1 MYNFFLNFFFYNHN
15 FNLLNVTKLQGVM
28 IMKTKFSLI
37 LSACLLSSSL
47 FAKNTDDEI
56 TKLQKQLAQ
65 IQAELA
71 QIRKEREAQ
80 DKQNEAVKAELADL
94 NDRAD
99 ETEFQAA
106 LSKVKFGLEF
116 STAVSN
122 TNYKVSGQDYS
133 ANNKWMNELHLNMNA
148 DINDKTKFYGRL
160 SMAKNWS
167 QMGWSGTPYDLDAG
181 RNTRTSG
188 PVLYVDRAYL
198 DYYITPEWIATIGRQ
213 PGTDGPGSNLR
224 NNALRQSTYP
234 ALMINTLGDALV
246 LTYKPE
252 SLKEHDVAIRAAY
265 GKVYQWDEE
274 SGKVKDWMGDQK
286 SVDANLYYAAIEGK
300 LPVEGMGDN
309 LLIFNVAYLQDFALP
324 LLTSNQITLAEA
336 NFAQQGLP
344 LKFTNRDGVYN
355 LGDIT
360 LANLHFEN
368 NNAFGTN
375 FNWFA
380 SLGYSHGSNG
390 QTLEPAATAALA
402 TKGIKAKF
410 NEEDG
415 YSVHVGGRYD
425 FTKAL
430 KVGYEFFWGSRYW
443 YTMSRPSIN
452 DPLNIRMTR
461 GTAHDFYVIYQL
473 DRYQFLRLSYTNIQ
487 NIWGNRGIPFGD
499 AIKDKS
505 RADNIMLMY
514 NVKF

>member
-80 DKQNEAVKAELADL
+80 AKQNEAVKAELADL

-167 QMGWSGTPYDLDAG
+167 QMGWSGSPLDLDAG

-234 ALMINTLGDALV
+234 ALAINALGDAAV
-246 LTYKPE
+246 ITYKPE
-252 SLKEHDVAIRAAY
+252 SLQDHKVAIRAAY
-265 GKVYQWDEE
+265 GKTYQWDEE
-274 SGKVKDWMGDQK
+274 GKVRDWMSDQK
-286 SVDANLYYAAIEGK
+286 DADANLYYAAVEGE
-300 LPVEGMGDN
+300 LPIEGMGDN
-309 LLIFNVAYLQDFALP
+309 LIIFNVAHMTDFALP
-324 LLTSNQITLAEA
+324 IPGSTSLDD
-336 NFAQQGLP
+336 
-344 LKFTNRDGVYN
+344 DGVIN
-355 LGDIT
+355 LGNLT
-360 LANLHFEN
+360 LANIHFEN
-368 NNAFGTN
+368 YKAFGTN

-380 SLGYSHGSNG
+380 SLGYSNGSNNEINP
-390 QTLEPAATAALA
+390 LLSTALQ
-402 TKGIKAKF
+402 KQGYGDGKF
-410 NEEDG
+410 NEKDG
-415 YSVHVGGRYD
+415 YAVHVGGRYD

-487 NIWGNRGIPFGD
+487 NIWGNRGLPFGG
-499 AIKDKS
+499 AKKDKA

>member
-1 MYNFFLNFFFYNHN
+1 
-15 FNLLNVTKLQGVM
+15 
-28 IMKTKFSLI
+28 MKTKFSLI

-80 DKQNEAVKAELADL
+80 AKQNEAVKAELADL

-148 DINDKTKFYGRL
+148 DINNKTKFYGRL

-167 QMGWSGTPYDLDAG
+167 QMGWSGSPYDLDAG
-181 RNTRTSG
+181 RNTRSSG

-198 DYYITPEWIATIGRQ
+198 DYYITPEWIATVGRQ

-234 ALMINTLGDALV
+234 ALAINALGDAAV
-246 LTYKPE
+246 ITYKPE
-252 SLKEHDVAIRAAY
+252 SLQDHKVAIRAAY
-265 GKVYQWDEE
+265 GKTYQWDEE
-274 SGKVKDWMGDQK
+274 SGKVRDWMSDQK
-286 SVDANLYYAAIEGK
+286 DADANLYYAAVEGE
-300 LPVEGMGDN
+300 LPIEGMGDN
-309 LLIFNVAYLQDFALP
+309 LIIFNVAHMTDFALP
-324 LLTSNQITLAEA
+324 IPGSMLLGDDDE
-336 NFAQQGLP
+336 
-344 LKFTNRDGVYN
+344 VVN
-355 LGDIT
+355 LGNLT
-360 LANLHFEN
+360 LANIHFEN
-368 NNAFGTN
+368 YKAFGTN

-380 SLGYSHGSNG
+380 SLGYSNGSNNEINP
-390 QTLEPAATAALA
+390 LLSTALQS
-402 TKGIKAKF
+402 KGYGNGKF
-410 NEEDG
+410 NEKDG
-415 YSVHVGGRYD
+415 YAVHVGGRYD

-487 NIWGNRGIPFGD
+487 NIWGNRGLTIWWSE
-499 AIKDKS
+499 K
-505 RADNIMLMY
+505 R
-514 NVKF
+514 

>member
-1 MYNFFLNFFFYNHN
+1 
-15 FNLLNVTKLQGVM
+15 
-28 IMKTKFSLI
+28 MKTKFSLI

-71 QIRKEREAQ
+71 EIRKEREAQ
-80 DKQNEAVKAELADL
+80 AKQNEAVKAELADL

-167 QMGWSGTPYDLDAG
+167 QMGWSGSPLDLDAG
-181 RNTRTSG
+181 RNTRSSG

-234 ALMINTLGDALV
+234 ALAINALGDAAV
-246 LTYKPE
+246 ITYKPE
-252 SLKEHDVAIRAAY
+252 SLQDHKVAIRAAY
-265 GKVYQWDEE
+265 GKTYQWDEE
-274 SGKVKDWMGDQK
+274 NGKVRDWMSDQK
-286 SVDANLYYAAIEGK
+286 DADANLYYAAVEGE
-300 LPVEGMGDN
+300 LPIEGMGDN
-309 LLIFNVAYLQDFALP
+309 LIIFNVAHMTDFALP
-324 LLTSNQITLAEA
+324 IPGSMSLGDDDE
-336 NFAQQGLP
+336 
-344 LKFTNRDGVYN
+344 VVN
-355 LGDIT
+355 LGNLT
-360 LANLHFEN
+360 LANIHFEN
-368 NNAFGTN
+368 YKAFGTN

-380 SLGYSHGSNG
+380 SLGYSNGSNNEINP
-390 QTLEPAATAALA
+390 LLSTALQIQS
-402 TKGIKAKF
+402 KGYSNGKF
-410 NEEDG
+410 NEKDG
-415 YSVHVGGRYD
+415 YAVHVGGRYD

-487 NIWGNRGIPFGD
+487 NIWGNRGLPFGG
-499 AIKDKS
+499 AKKDKA

>member
-1 MYNFFLNFFFYNHN
+1 
-15 FNLLNVTKLQGVM
+15 
-28 IMKTKFSLI
+28 MKTRFSLI

-80 DKQNEAVKAELADL
+80 VKQNEAVKAELADL

-181 RNTRTSG
+181 RNTRSSG

-198 DYYITPEWIATIGRQ
+198 DYYITPEWIATVGRQ

-234 ALMINTLGDALV
+234 ALAINALGDAAV
-246 LTYKPE
+246 ITYKPE
-252 SLKEHDVAIRAAY
+252 SLQDHKVAIRAAY
-265 GKVYQWDEE
+265 GKTYQWDEE
-274 SGKVKDWMGDQK
+274 SGKVRDWMSDQK
-286 SVDANLYYAAIEGK
+286 DADANLYYAAVEGE
-300 LPVEGMGDN
+300 LPIEGMGDN
-309 LLIFNVAYLQDFALP
+309 LIIFNVAHMTDFALP
-324 LLTSNQITLAEA
+324 IPGSMLLGDDDE
-336 NFAQQGLP
+336 
-344 LKFTNRDGVYN
+344 VVN
-355 LGDIT
+355 LGNLT
-360 LANLHFEN
+360 LANIHFEN
-368 NNAFGTN
+368 YKAFGTN

-380 SLGYSHGSNG
+380 SLGYSNGSNNEINP
-390 QTLEPAATAALA
+390 LLSTALQS
-402 TKGIKAKF
+402 KGYGNGKF
-410 NEEDG
+410 NEKDG
-415 YSVHVGGRYD
+415 YAVHVGGRYD

-487 NIWGNRGIPFGD
+487 NIWGNRGLPFGG
-499 AIKDKS
+499 AKKIKQELIIS
-505 RADNIMLMY
+505 C
-514 NVKF
+514 

>member
-1 MYNFFLNFFFYNHN
+1 
-15 FNLLNVTKLQGVM
+15 
-28 IMKTKFSLI
+28 MKTKFSLI

-80 DKQNEAVKAELADL
+80 AKQNEAVKAELADL

-122 TNYKVSGQDYS
+122 TNYKVDGQDYS

-167 QMGWSGTPYDLDAG
+167 QMGWSGSPLDLDAG

-198 DYYITPEWIATIGRQ
+198 DYYITPEWIATVGRQ

-234 ALMINTLGDALV
+234 ALAINALGDAAV
-246 LTYKPE
+246 ITYKPE
-252 SLKEHDVAIRAAY
+252 SLQDHKVAIRAAY
-265 GKVYQWDEE
+265 GKTYQWDEE
-274 SGKVKDWMGDQK
+274 GKVRDWMSDQK
-286 SVDANLYYAAIEGK
+286 DADANLYYAAVEGE
-300 LPVEGMGDN
+300 LPIEGMGDN
-309 LLIFNVAYLQDFALP
+309 LIIFNVAHMTDFALP
-324 LLTSNQITLAEA
+324 IPGSMLLGDDDE
-336 NFAQQGLP
+336 
-344 LKFTNRDGVYN
+344 VVN
-355 LGDIT
+355 LGNLT
-360 LANLHFEN
+360 LANIHFEN
-368 NNAFGTN
+368 YKAFGTN

-380 SLGYSHGSNG
+380 SLGYSNGSNNEINP
-390 QTLEPAATAALA
+390 LLSIALQS
-402 TKGIKAKF
+402 KGYGNGKF
-410 NEEDG
+410 NEKDG
-415 YSVHVGGRYD
+415 YAVHVGGRYD

-487 NIWGNRGIPFGD
+487 NIWGNRGLPFGG
-499 AIKDKS
+499 AKKDKA

>member
-71 QIRKEREAQ
+71 EIRKEREAQ
-80 DKQNEAVKAELADL
+80 AKQNEAVKAELADL

-167 QMGWSGTPYDLDAG
+167 QMGWSGSPLDLDAG
-181 RNTRTSG
+181 RNTRSSG

-234 ALMINTLGDALV
+234 ALAINALGDAAV
-246 LTYKPE
+246 ITYKPE
-252 SLKEHDVAIRAAY
+252 SLQDHKVAIRAAY
-265 GKVYQWDEE
+265 GKTYQWDEE
-274 SGKVKDWMGDQK
+274 SGKVRDWMSDQK
-286 SVDANLYYAAIEGK
+286 DADANLYYAAVEGE
-300 LPVEGMGDN
+300 LPIEGMGNN
-309 LLIFNVAYLQDFALP
+309 LIIFNVAHMTDFALP
-324 LLTSNQITLAEA
+324 IPGSMLLGDDDE
-336 NFAQQGLP
+336 
-344 LKFTNRDGVYN
+344 VVN
-355 LGDIT
+355 LGNLT
-360 LANLHFEN
+360 LANIHFEN
-368 NNAFGTN
+368 YKAFGTN

-380 SLGYSHGSNG
+380 SLGYSNGSNNEINP
-390 QTLEPAATAALA
+390 LLSIALQS
-402 TKGIKAKF
+402 KGYGNGKF
-410 NEEDG
+410 NEKDG
-415 YSVHVGGRYD
+415 YAVHVGGRYD

-487 NIWGNRGIPFGD
+487 NIWGNRGLPFGG
-499 AIKDKS
+499 AKKDKA

>member
-1 MYNFFLNFFFYNHN
+1 
-15 FNLLNVTKLQGVM
+15 
-28 IMKTKFSLI
+28 MKTKFSLI

-47 FAKNTDDEI
+47 FAKNADDEI

-71 QIRKEREAQ
+71 EIRKEREAQ
-80 DKQNEAVKAELADL
+80 AKQNEAVKAELADL

-148 DINDKTKFYGRL
+148 DINNKTKFYGRL

-167 QMGWSGTPYDLDAG
+167 QMGWSGSPLDLDAG
-181 RNTRTSG
+181 RNTRSSG

-234 ALMINTLGDALV
+234 ALAINALGDAAV
-246 LTYKPE
+246 ITYKPE
-252 SLKEHDVAIRAAY
+252 SLQDHKVAIRAAY
-265 GKVYQWDEE
+265 GKTYQWDEE
-274 SGKVKDWMGDQK
+274 GKVRDWMSDQK
-286 SVDANLYYAAIEGK
+286 DADANLYYAAVEGE
-300 LPVEGMGDN
+300 LPIEGMGDN
-309 LLIFNVAYLQDFALP
+309 LIIFNVAHMTDFALP
-324 LLTSNQITLAEA
+324 LPSIPSILNQ
-336 NFAQQGLP
+336 
-344 LKFTNRDGVYN
+344 GVYN
-355 LGDIT
+355 LGDLT
-360 LANLHFEN
+360 LANIHFEN
-368 NNAFGTN
+368 YNAFGTN
-375 FNWFA
+375 FNYFV
-380 SLGYSHGSNG
+380 SLGYSNG
-390 QTLEPAATAALA
+390 TNAHTLSAIPAVQSQLE
-402 TKGIKAKF
+402 F
-410 NEEDG
+410 NEKDG
-415 YSVHVGGRYD
+415 YAVHVGGRYD

-487 NIWGNRGIPFGD
+487 NIWGNRGLPFGG
-499 AIKDKS
+499 AKKDKA

>member
-1 MYNFFLNFFFYNHN
+1 
-15 FNLLNVTKLQGVM
+15 
-28 IMKTKFSLI
+28 MKTKFSLI

-80 DKQNEAVKAELADL
+80 AKQNEAVKAELADL

-167 QMGWSGTPYDLDAG
+167 QMGWSGSPYDLDAG
-181 RNTRTSG
+181 RNTRSSG

-198 DYYITPEWIATIGRQ
+198 DYYITPEWIATVGRQ

-234 ALMINTLGDALV
+234 ALAINALGDAAV
-246 LTYKPE
+246 ITYKPE
-252 SLKEHDVAIRAAY
+252 SLQDHKVAIRAAY
-265 GKVYQWDEE
+265 GKTYQWDEE
-274 SGKVKDWMGDQK
+274 GKVRDWMSDQK
-286 SVDANLYYAAIEGK
+286 DADANLYYAAVEGE
-300 LPVEGMGDN
+300 LPIEGMGNN
-309 LLIFNVAYLQDFALP
+309 LIIFNVAHMTDFALP
-324 LLTSNQITLAEA
+324 LPSIPSILNQ
-336 NFAQQGLP
+336 
-344 LKFTNRDGVYN
+344 GVYN
-355 LGDIT
+355 LGDLT
-360 LANLHFEN
+360 LANIHFEN
-368 NNAFGTN
+368 YNAFGTN
-375 FNWFA
+375 FNYFV
-380 SLGYSHGSNG
+380 SLGYSNG
-390 QTLEPAATAALA
+390 ANAHTLSVIPTIQSQLE
-402 TKGIKAKF
+402 F
-410 NEEDG
+410 NEKDG
-415 YSVHVGGRYD
+415 YAVHVGGRYD

-487 NIWGNRGIPFGD
+487 NKWGNRGLPFGG
-499 AIKDKS
+499 AKKDKA

>member
-47 FAKNTDDEI
+47 FAKNADDEI

-71 QIRKEREAQ
+71 EIRKEREAQ
-80 DKQNEAVKAELADL
+80 AKQNEAVKAELADL

-167 QMGWSGTPYDLDAG
+167 QMGWSGSPLDLDAG

-198 DYYITPEWIATIGRQ
+198 DYYITPEWIVTIGRQ

-234 ALMINTLGDALV
+234 ALAINALGDAAV
-246 LTYKPE
+246 ITYKPE
-252 SLKEHDVAIRAAY
+252 SLQDHKVAIRAAY
-265 GKVYQWDEE
+265 GKTYQWDEE
-274 SGKVKDWMGDQK
+274 NGKVRDWMSDQK
-286 SVDANLYYAAIEGK
+286 DADANLYYAAVEGE
-300 LPVEGMGDN
+300 LPIEGMGDN
-309 LLIFNVAYLQDFALP
+309 LIIFNVAHMTDFALP
-324 LLTSNQITLAEA
+324 IPGSMSLGDDDE
-336 NFAQQGLP
+336 
-344 LKFTNRDGVYN
+344 VVN
-355 LGDIT
+355 LGNLT
-360 LANLHFEN
+360 LANIHFEN
-368 NNAFGTN
+368 YKAFGTN

-380 SLGYSHGSNG
+380 SLGYSNGSNNEINP
-390 QTLEPAATAALA
+390 LLSTALQIQS
-402 TKGIKAKF
+402 KGYSNGKF
-410 NEEDG
+410 NEKDG
-415 YSVHVGGRYD
+415 YAVHVGGRYD

-487 NIWGNRGIPFGD
+487 NIWGNRGLPFGG
-499 AIKDKS
+499 AKKDKA

>member
-1 MYNFFLNFFFYNHN
+1 
-15 FNLLNVTKLQGVM
+15 
-28 IMKTKFSLI
+28 MKTKFSLI

-71 QIRKEREAQ
+71 EIRKEREAQ
-80 DKQNEAVKAELADL
+80 AKQNEAVKAELADL

-99 ETEFQAA
+99 EIEFQAA

-167 QMGWSGTPYDLDAG
+167 QMGWSGSPLDLDAG
-181 RNTRTSG
+181 RNTRSSG

-234 ALMINTLGDALV
+234 ALAINALGDAAV
-246 LTYKPE
+246 ITYKPE
-252 SLKEHDVAIRAAY
+252 SLQDHKVAIRAAY
-265 GKVYQWDEE
+265 GKTYQWDEE
-274 SGKVKDWMGDQK
+274 SGKVRDWMSDQK
-286 SVDANLYYAAIEGK
+286 DADANLYYAAVEGE
-300 LPVEGMGDN
+300 LPIEGMGDN
-309 LLIFNVAYLQDFALP
+309 LIIFNVAHMTDFALP
-324 LLTSNQITLAEA
+324 IPGSMLLGDDDE
-336 NFAQQGLP
+336 
-344 LKFTNRDGVYN
+344 VVN
-355 LGDIT
+355 LGNLT
-360 LANLHFEN
+360 LANIHFEN
-368 NNAFGTN
+368 YKAFGTN

-380 SLGYSHGSNG
+380 SLGYSNGSNNEINP
-390 QTLEPAATAALA
+390 LLSIALQS
-402 TKGIKAKF
+402 KGYGNGKF
-410 NEEDG
+410 NEKDG
-415 YSVHVGGRYD
+415 YAVHVGGRYD

-487 NIWGNRGIPFGD
+487 NIWGNRGLPFGG
-499 AIKDKS
+499 AKKDKA

>member
-80 DKQNEAVKAELADL
+80 VKQNEAVKAELADL

-167 QMGWSGTPYDLDAG
+167 QMGWGTTPYDLDAG

-234 ALMINTLGDALV
+234 ALAINALGDAAV
-246 LTYKPE
+246 ITYKPE
-252 SLKEHDVAIRAAY
+252 SLQDHKVAIRAAY
-265 GKVYQWDEE
+265 GKTYQWDEE
-274 SGKVKDWMGDQK
+274 GKIRDWMSDQK
-286 SVDANLYYAAIEGK
+286 DADANLYYAAVEGE
-300 LPVEGMGDN
+300 LPIEGMGDN
-309 LLIFNVAYLQDFALP
+309 LILFNIAYLSDFALP
-324 LLTSNQITLAEA
+324 LNNGPIA
-336 NFAQQGLP
+336 LP
-344 LKFTNRDGVYN
+344 GTGSSTTILDDDGVVN
-355 LGDIT
+355 LGDLTI
-360 LANLHFEN
+360 ANLHFESYK
-368 NNAFGTN
+368 AFGTN
-375 FNWFA
+375 FNYFV
-380 SLGYSHGSNG
+380 SLGYSHGSNNKVG
-390 QTLEPAATAALA
+390 PVIDKIIQ
-402 TKGIKAKF
+402 TKGYATGKF

-415 YSVHVGGRYD
+415 YAVHVGGRYD

-461 GTAHDFYVIYQL
+461 GTAHDVYVIYQL

-487 NIWGNRGIPFGD
+487 NKWGNRGLPFGG
-499 AIKDKS
+499 AKKDKAI
-505 RADNIMLMY
+505 ADNIMLMY

>member
-1 MYNFFLNFFFYNHN
+1 
-15 FNLLNVTKLQGVM
+15 
-28 IMKTKFSLI
+28 MKTKFSLI

-80 DKQNEAVKAELADL
+80 AKQNEAVKAELADL

-234 ALMINTLGDALV
+234 ALAINALGDAAV
-246 LTYKPE
+246 ITYKPE
-252 SLKEHDVAIRAAY
+252 SLQDHKVAIRAAY
-265 GKVYQWDEE
+265 GKTYQWDEE
-274 SGKVKDWMGDQK
+274 GKVRDWMSDQK
-286 SVDANLYYAAIEGK
+286 DADANLYYAAVEGE
-300 LPVEGMGDN
+300 LPIEGMGDN
-309 LLIFNVAYLQDFALP
+309 LIIFNVAHMTDFALP
-324 LLTSNQITLAEA
+324 FPGINIPGPGGALVNVLQ
-336 NFAQQGLP
+336 
-344 LKFTNRDGVYN
+344 DGVYN
-355 LGDIT
+355 LGNLT
-360 LANLHFEN
+360 LANIHFEN
-368 NNAFGTN
+368 YNAFGTN
-375 FNWFA
+375 FNYFV
-380 SLGYSHGSNG
+380 SLGYSSGANAH
-390 QTLEPAATAALA
+390 TLSAIPTVQSQLE
-402 TKGIKAKF
+402 F
-410 NEEDG
+410 NEKDG
-415 YSVHVGGRYD
+415 YAVHVGGRYD

-461 GTAHDFYVIYQL
+461 GTAHDVYVIYQL

-487 NIWGNRGIPFGD
+487 NKWGNRGLPFGG
-499 AIKDKS
+499 AKKDKA

>member
-1 MYNFFLNFFFYNHN
+1 
-15 FNLLNVTKLQGVM
+15 
-28 IMKTKFSLI
+28 MKTKFSLI
-37 LSACLLSSSL
+37 LSTCLLSSSL

-80 DKQNEAVKAELADL
+80 VKQNEAVKAELADL

-181 RNTRTSG
+181 RNTRSSG

-198 DYYITPEWIATIGRQ
+198 DYYITPEWIATVGRQ

-234 ALMINTLGDALV
+234 ALAINALGDAAV
-246 LTYKPE
+246 ITYKPE
-252 SLKEHDVAIRAAY
+252 SLQDHKVAIRAAY
-265 GKVYQWDEE
+265 GKTYQWDEE
-274 SGKVKDWMGDQK
+274 GKIRDWMGDQK
-286 SVDANLYYAAIEGK
+286 DADANLYYAAVEGE
-300 LPVEGMGDN
+300 LPIEGMGDN
-309 LLIFNVAYLQDFALP
+309 LIIFNVAHMTDFALP
-324 LLTSNQITLAEA
+324 IPGSMLLGDDDDE
-336 NFAQQGLP
+336 
-344 LKFTNRDGVYN
+344 VVN
-355 LGDIT
+355 LGNLT
-360 LANLHFEN
+360 LANIHFEN
-368 NNAFGTN
+368 YKAFGTN

-380 SLGYSHGSNG
+380 SLGYSNGSNNEINP
-390 QTLEPAATAALA
+390 LLSAALQG
-402 TKGIKAKF
+402 KGYGNGKF
-410 NEEDG
+410 NEKDG
-415 YSVHVGGRYD
+415 YAVHVGGRYD

-487 NIWGNRGIPFGD
+487 NIWGNRGLPFGG
-499 AIKDKS
+499 AKKDKA

>member
-1 MYNFFLNFFFYNHN
+1 
-15 FNLLNVTKLQGVM
+15 
-28 IMKTKFSLI
+28 MKTKFLLI

-71 QIRKEREAQ
+71 EIRKEREAQ
-80 DKQNEAVKAELADL
+80 AKQNEAVKAELADL

-167 QMGWSGTPYDLDAG
+167 QMGWSGSPLDLDAG
-181 RNTRTSG
+181 RNTRSSG

-234 ALMINTLGDALV
+234 ALAINALGDAAV
-246 LTYKPE
+246 ITYKPE
-252 SLKEHDVAIRAAY
+252 SLQDHKVAIRAAY
-265 GKVYQWDEE
+265 GKTYQWDEE
-274 SGKVKDWMGDQK
+274 SGKVRDWMSDQK
-286 SVDANLYYAAIEGK
+286 DADANLYYAAVEGE
-300 LPVEGMGDN
+300 LPIEGMGDN
-309 LLIFNVAYLQDFALP
+309 LIIFNVAHMTDFALP
-324 LLTSNQITLAEA
+324 IPGSMLLGDDDE
-336 NFAQQGLP
+336 
-344 LKFTNRDGVYN
+344 VVN
-355 LGDIT
+355 LGNLT
-360 LANLHFEN
+360 LANIHFEN
-368 NNAFGTN
+368 YKAFGTN

-380 SLGYSHGSNG
+380 SLGYSNGSNNEINP
-390 QTLEPAATAALA
+390 LLSIALQS
-402 TKGIKAKF
+402 KGYGNGKF
-410 NEEDG
+410 NEKDG
-415 YSVHVGGRYD
+415 YAVHVGGRYD

-487 NIWGNRGIPFGD
+487 NIWGNRGLPFGG
-499 AIKDKS
+499 AKKDKA

>member
-71 QIRKEREAQ
+71 EIRKEREAQ
-80 DKQNEAVKAELADL
+80 AKQNEAVKAELADL

-167 QMGWSGTPYDLDAG
+167 QMGWSGSPLDLDAG
-181 RNTRTSG
+181 RNTRSSG

-234 ALMINTLGDALV
+234 ALAINALGDAAV
-246 LTYKPE
+246 ITYKPE
-252 SLKEHDVAIRAAY
+252 SLQDHKVAIRAAY
-265 GKVYQWDEE
+265 GKTYQWDEE
-274 SGKVKDWMGDQK
+274 GKIRDWMGDQK
-286 SVDANLYYAAIEGK
+286 DADANLYYAAVEGE
-300 LPVEGMGDN
+300 LPIEGMGDN
-309 LLIFNVAYLQDFALP
+309 LIIFNVAHMTDFALP
-324 LLTSNQITLAEA
+324 IPGSILLDDE
-336 NFAQQGLP
+336 
-344 LKFTNRDGVYN
+344 VVN
-355 LGDIT
+355 LGNLT
-360 LANLHFEN
+360 LANIHFEN
-368 NNAFGTN
+368 YKAFGTN

-380 SLGYSHGSNG
+380 SLGYSNGSNNEINP
-390 QTLEPAATAALA
+390 LLSAALQG
-402 TKGIKAKF
+402 KGYGNGKF
-410 NEEDG
+410 NEKDG
-415 YSVHVGGRYD
+415 YAVHVGGRYD

-487 NIWGNRGIPFGD
+487 NIWGNRGLPFGG
-499 AIKDKS
+499 AKKDKA

>member
-71 QIRKEREAQ
+71 EIRKEREAQ
-80 DKQNEAVKAELADL
+80 AKQNEAVKAELADL

-167 QMGWSGTPYDLDAG
+167 QMGWSGSPLDLDAG
-181 RNTRTSG
+181 RNTRSSG

-234 ALMINTLGDALV
+234 ALAINALGDAAV
-246 LTYKPE
+246 ITYKPE
-252 SLKEHDVAIRAAY
+252 SLQDHKVAIRAAY
-265 GKVYQWDEE
+265 GKTYQWDEE
-274 SGKVKDWMGDQK
+274 GKVRDWMSDQK
-286 SVDANLYYAAIEGK
+286 DADANLYYAAVEGE
-300 LPVEGMGDN
+300 LPIEGMGDN
-309 LLIFNVAYLQDFALP
+309 LIIFNVAHMTDFALP
-324 LLTSNQITLAEA
+324 IPGSMLLGDDDE
-336 NFAQQGLP
+336 
-344 LKFTNRDGVYN
+344 VVN
-355 LGDIT
+355 LGNLT
-360 LANLHFEN
+360 LANIHFEN
-368 NNAFGTN
+368 YKAFGTN

-380 SLGYSHGSNG
+380 SLGYSNGSNNEINP
-390 QTLEPAATAALA
+390 LLSIALQS
-402 TKGIKAKF
+402 KGYGNGKF
-410 NEEDG
+410 NEKDG
-415 YSVHVGGRYD
+415 YAVHVGGRYD

-487 NIWGNRGIPFGD
+487 NIWGNRGLPFGG
-499 AIKDKS
+499 AKKDKA

>member
-1 MYNFFLNFFFYNHN
+1 
-15 FNLLNVTKLQGVM
+15 
-28 IMKTKFSLI
+28 MKTKFSLI

-71 QIRKEREAQ
+71 EIRKEREAQ
-80 DKQNEAVKAELADL
+80 AKQNEAVKAELADL

-167 QMGWSGTPYDLDAG
+167 QMGWSGSPLDLDAG
-181 RNTRTSG
+181 RNTRSSG

-234 ALMINTLGDALV
+234 ALAINALGDAAV
-246 LTYKPE
+246 ITYKPE
-252 SLKEHDVAIRAAY
+252 SLQDHKVAIRAAY
-265 GKVYQWDEE
+265 GKTYQWDEE
-274 SGKVKDWMGDQK
+274 GKVRDWMGDQK
-286 SVDANLYYAAIEGK
+286 DADANLYYAAVEGE
-300 LPVEGMGDN
+300 LPIEGMGDN
-309 LLIFNVAYLQDFALP
+309 LIIFNVAHMTDFALP
-324 LLTSNQITLAEA
+324 IPGSILLDDDE
-336 NFAQQGLP
+336 
-344 LKFTNRDGVYN
+344 VVN
-355 LGDIT
+355 LGNLT
-360 LANLHFEN
+360 LANIHFEN
-368 NNAFGTN
+368 YKAFGTN

-380 SLGYSHGSNG
+380 SLGYSNGSNNEINP
-390 QTLEPAATAALA
+390 LLSAALQG
-402 TKGIKAKF
+402 KGYGNGKF
-410 NEEDG
+410 NEKDG
-415 YSVHVGGRYD
+415 YAVHVGGRYD

-487 NIWGNRGIPFGD
+487 NIWGNRGLPFGG
-499 AIKDKS
+499 AKKDKA

>member
-80 DKQNEAVKAELADL
+80 AKQNEAVKAELADL

-167 QMGWSGTPYDLDAG
+167 QMGWSGSPLDLDAG

-234 ALMINTLGDALV
+234 ALAINALGDAAV
-246 LTYKPE
+246 ITYKPE
-252 SLKEHDVAIRAAY
+252 SLQDHKVAIRAAY
-265 GKVYQWDEE
+265 GKTYQWDEE
-274 SGKVKDWMGDQK
+274 NGKVRDWMSDQK
-286 SVDANLYYAAIEGK
+286 DADANLYYAAVEGE
-300 LPVEGMGDN
+300 LPIEGMGDN
-309 LLIFNVAYLQDFALP
+309 LIIFNVAHMTDFALP
-324 LLTSNQITLAEA
+324 IPGSMSLGDDDE
-336 NFAQQGLP
+336 
-344 LKFTNRDGVYN
+344 VVN
-355 LGDIT
+355 LGNLT
-360 LANLHFEN
+360 LANIHFEN
-368 NNAFGTN
+368 YKAFGTN

-380 SLGYSHGSNG
+380 SLGYSNGSNNEINP
-390 QTLEPAATAALA
+390 LLSTALQIQS
-402 TKGIKAKF
+402 KGYSNGKF
-410 NEEDG
+410 NEKDG
-415 YSVHVGGRYD
+415 YAVHVGGRYD

-487 NIWGNRGIPFGD
+487 NIWGNRGLPFGG
-499 AIKDKS
+499 AKKDKA

>member
-80 DKQNEAVKAELADL
+80 VKQNEAVKAELADL

-167 QMGWSGTPYDLDAG
+167 QMGWSGSPYDLDAG
-181 RNTRTSG
+181 RNTRSSG

-198 DYYITPEWIATIGRQ
+198 DYYITPEWIATVGRQ

-234 ALMINTLGDALV
+234 ALAINALGDAAV
-246 LTYKPE
+246 ITYKPE
-252 SLKEHDVAIRAAY
+252 SLQDHKVAIRAAY
-265 GKVYQWDEE
+265 GKTYQWDEE
-274 SGKVKDWMGDQK
+274 GKVRDWMSDQK
-286 SVDANLYYAAIEGK
+286 DADANLYYAAVEGE
-300 LPVEGMGDN
+300 LPIEGMGNN
-309 LLIFNVAYLQDFALP
+309 LIIFNVAHMTDFALP
-324 LLTSNQITLAEA
+324 LPSIPSILNQ
-336 NFAQQGLP
+336 
-344 LKFTNRDGVYN
+344 GVYN
-355 LGDIT
+355 LGDLT
-360 LANLHFEN
+360 LANIHFEN
-368 NNAFGTN
+368 YNAFGTN
-375 FNWFA
+375 FNYFV
-380 SLGYSHGSNG
+380 SLGYSNG
-390 QTLEPAATAALA
+390 ANAHTLSVIPTIQSQLE
-402 TKGIKAKF
+402 F
-410 NEEDG
+410 NEKDG
-415 YSVHVGGRYD
+415 YAVHVGGRYD

-487 NIWGNRGIPFGD
+487 NIWGNRGLPFGG
-499 AIKDKS
+499 AKKDKA

>member
-71 QIRKEREAQ
+71 EIRKEREAQ
-80 DKQNEAVKAELADL
+80 AKQNEAVKAELADL

-167 QMGWSGTPYDLDAG
+167 QMGWSGSPLDLDAG

-234 ALMINTLGDALV
+234 ALAINALGDAAV
-246 LTYKPE
+246 ITYKPE
-252 SLKEHDVAIRAAY
+252 SLQDHKVAIRAAY
-265 GKVYQWDEE
+265 GKTYQWDEE
-274 SGKVKDWMGDQK
+274 SGKVRDWMSDQK
-286 SVDANLYYAAIEGK
+286 DADANLYYAAVEGE
-300 LPVEGMGDN
+300 LPIEGMGDN
-309 LLIFNVAYLQDFALP
+309 LIIFNVAHMTDFALP
-324 LLTSNQITLAEA
+324 IPGSMLLGDDDE
-336 NFAQQGLP
+336 
-344 LKFTNRDGVYN
+344 VVN
-355 LGDIT
+355 LGNLT
-360 LANLHFEN
+360 LANIHFEN
-368 NNAFGTN
+368 YKAFGTN

-380 SLGYSHGSNG
+380 SLGYSNGSNNEINP
-390 QTLEPAATAALA
+390 LLSIALQS
-402 TKGIKAKF
+402 KGYGNGKF
-410 NEEDG
+410 NEKDG
-415 YSVHVGGRYD
+415 YAVHVGGRYD

-487 NIWGNRGIPFGD
+487 NIWGNRGLPFGG
-499 AIKDKS
+499 AKKDKA

>member
-1 MYNFFLNFFFYNHN
+1 
-15 FNLLNVTKLQGVM
+15 
-28 IMKTKFSLI
+28 MKTKFSLI

-47 FAKNTDDEI
+47 FAKNADDEI

-71 QIRKEREAQ
+71 EIRKEREAQ
-80 DKQNEAVKAELADL
+80 AKQNEAVKAELADL

-167 QMGWSGTPYDLDAG
+167 QMGWSGSPYDLDAG
-181 RNTRTSG
+181 RNTRSSG

-198 DYYITPEWIATIGRQ
+198 DYYITPEWIATVGRQ

-234 ALMINTLGDALV
+234 ALAINALGDAAV
-246 LTYKPE
+246 ITYKPE
-252 SLKEHDVAIRAAY
+252 SLQDHKVAIRAAY
-265 GKVYQWDEE
+265 GKTYQWDEE
-274 SGKVKDWMGDQK
+274 SGEVRDWMSDQK
-286 SVDANLYYAAIEGK
+286 DADANLYYAAVEGE
-300 LPVEGMGDN
+300 LPIEGMGDN
-309 LLIFNVAYLQDFALP
+309 LIIFNVAHMTDFALP
-324 LLTSNQITLAEA
+324 LPSIPSILNQ
-336 NFAQQGLP
+336 
-344 LKFTNRDGVYN
+344 GVYN
-355 LGDIT
+355 LGDLT
-360 LANLHFEN
+360 LANIHFEN
-368 NNAFGTN
+368 YNAFGTN
-375 FNWFA
+375 FNYFV
-380 SLGYSHGSNG
+380 SLGYSNG
-390 QTLEPAATAALA
+390 TNAQIPAVQSQLE
-402 TKGIKAKF
+402 F
-410 NEEDG
+410 NEKDG
-415 YSVHVGGRYD
+415 YAVHVGGRYD

-487 NIWGNRGIPFGD
+487 NIWGNRGLPFGG
-499 AIKDKS
+499 AKKDKA

>member
-1 MYNFFLNFFFYNHN
+1 
-15 FNLLNVTKLQGVM
+15 
-28 IMKTKFSLI
+28 MKTKFSLI

-80 DKQNEAVKAELADL
+80 AKQNEAVKAELADL

-116 STAVSN
+116 STAVLN

-148 DINDKTKFYGRL
+148 DINNKTKFYGRL

-167 QMGWSGTPYDLDAG
+167 QMGWSGSPYDLDAG
-181 RNTRTSG
+181 RNTRSSG

-198 DYYITPEWIATIGRQ
+198 DYYITPEWIATVGRQ

-234 ALMINTLGDALV
+234 ALAINALGDAAV
-246 LTYKPE
+246 ITYKPE
-252 SLKEHDVAIRAAY
+252 SLQDHKVAIRAAY
-265 GKVYQWDEE
+265 GKTYQWDEE
-274 SGKVKDWMGDQK
+274 SGKVRDWMSDQK
-286 SVDANLYYAAIEGK
+286 DADANLYYAAVEGE
-300 LPVEGMGDN
+300 LPIEGMGDN
-309 LLIFNVAYLQDFALP
+309 LIIFNVAHMTDFALP
-324 LLTSNQITLAEA
+324 IPGSMLLGDDDE
-336 NFAQQGLP
+336 
-344 LKFTNRDGVYN
+344 VVN
-355 LGDIT
+355 LGNLT
-360 LANLHFEN
+360 LANIHFEN
-368 NNAFGTN
+368 YKAFGTN

-380 SLGYSHGSNG
+380 SLGYSNG
-390 QTLEPAATAALA
+390 INNEINPLLSTALQS
-402 TKGIKAKF
+402 KGYGNGKF
-410 NEEDG
+410 NEKDG
-415 YSVHVGGRYD
+415 YAVHVGGRYD

-487 NIWGNRGIPFGD
+487 NIWGNRGLPFGG
-499 AIKDKS
+499 AKKDKA

>member
-80 DKQNEAVKAELADL
+80 AKQNEAVKAELADL

-148 DINDKTKFYGRL
+148 DINNKTKFYGRL

-167 QMGWSGTPYDLDAG
+167 QMGWSGSPYDLDAG
-181 RNTRTSG
+181 RNTRSSG

-198 DYYITPEWIATIGRQ
+198 DYYITPEWIATVGRQ

-234 ALMINTLGDALV
+234 ALAINALGDAAV
-246 LTYKPE
+246 ITYKPE
-252 SLKEHDVAIRAAY
+252 SLQDHKVAIRAAY
-265 GKVYQWDEE
+265 GKTYQWDEE
-274 SGKVKDWMGDQK
+274 GKIRDWMGDQK
-286 SVDANLYYAAIEGK
+286 DADANLYYAAVEGE
-300 LPVEGMGDN
+300 LPIEGMGDN
-309 LLIFNVAYLQDFALP
+309 LIIFNVAHMTDFALP
-324 LLTSNQITLAEA
+324 IPGSMLLGDDDE
-336 NFAQQGLP
+336 
-344 LKFTNRDGVYN
+344 VVN
-355 LGDIT
+355 LGNLT
-360 LANLHFEN
+360 LANIHFEN
-368 NNAFGTN
+368 YKAFGTN

-380 SLGYSHGSNG
+380 SLGYSNGSNNEINP
-390 QTLEPAATAALA
+390 LLSAALQG
-402 TKGIKAKF
+402 KGYGNGKF
-410 NEEDG
+410 NEKDG
-415 YSVHVGGRYD
+415 YAVHVGGRYD

-487 NIWGNRGIPFGD
+487 NIWGNRGLPFGG
-499 AIKDKS
+499 AKKDKA

>member
-1 MYNFFLNFFFYNHN
+1 
-15 FNLLNVTKLQGVM
+15 
-28 IMKTKFSLI
+28 MKTKFSLI

-80 DKQNEAVKAELADL
+80 AKQNEAVKAELADL

-122 TNYKVSGQDYS
+122 TNFNHIPYTEGQTSGYKDYS
-133 ANNKWMNELHLNMNA
+133 VNNKWMNELHLNMNA

-181 RNTRTSG
+181 RNTRSSG

-198 DYYITPEWIATIGRQ
+198 DYYITPEWIATVGRQ

-234 ALMINTLGDALV
+234 ALAINALGDAAV
-246 LTYKPE
+246 ITYKPE
-252 SLKEHDVAIRAAY
+252 SLQDHKVAIRAAY
-265 GKVYQWDEE
+265 GKTYQWDEE
-274 SGKVKDWMGDQK
+274 GKVRDWMSDQK
-286 SVDANLYYAAIEGK
+286 DADANLYYAAVEGE
-300 LPVEGMGDN
+300 LPIEGMGDN
-309 LLIFNVAYLQDFALP
+309 LIIFNVAHLQDFALP
-324 LLTSNQITLAEA
+324 LPGVSQSISTPIGDGSATLPA
-336 NFAQQGLP
+336 
-344 LKFTNRDGVYN
+344 GVYN

-390 QTLEPAATAALA
+390 
-402 TKGIKAKF
+402 AKQSFTTNGPLGPIVAGEIQKKLDF
-410 NEEDG
+410 NEKDG
-415 YSVHVGGRYD
+415 YAVHVGGRYD

-487 NIWGNRGIPFGD
+487 NIWGNRGLPFGG
-499 AIKDKS
+499 AKKDKA

>member
-1 MYNFFLNFFFYNHN
+1 
-15 FNLLNVTKLQGVM
+15 
-28 IMKTKFSLI
+28 MKTKFSLI

-80 DKQNEAVKAELADL
+80 VKQNEAVKAELADL

-116 STAVSN
+116 STAISN

-181 RNTRTSG
+181 RNTRSSG

-198 DYYITPEWIATIGRQ
+198 DYYITPEWIATVGRQ

-234 ALMINTLGDALV
+234 ALAINALGDAAV
-246 LTYKPE
+246 ITYKPE
-252 SLKEHDVAIRAAY
+252 SLQDHKVAIRAAY
-265 GKVYQWDEE
+265 GKTYQWDEE
-274 SGKVKDWMGDQK
+274 GKIRDWMSDQK
-286 SVDANLYYAAIEGK
+286 DADANLYYAAVEGE
-300 LPVEGMGDN
+300 LPIEGMGDN
-309 LLIFNVAYLQDFALP
+309 LIIFNVAHMTDFALP
-324 LLTSNQITLAEA
+324 IPGSMLLGDDDE
-336 NFAQQGLP
+336 
-344 LKFTNRDGVYN
+344 VVN
-355 LGDIT
+355 LGNLT
-360 LANLHFEN
+360 LANIHFEN
-368 NNAFGTN
+368 YKAFGTN

-380 SLGYSHGSNG
+380 SLGYSNGSNNEINP
-390 QTLEPAATAALA
+390 LLSAALQG
-402 TKGIKAKF
+402 KGYGNGKF
-410 NEEDG
+410 NEKDG
-415 YSVHVGGRYD
+415 YAVHVGGRYD

-487 NIWGNRGIPFGD
+487 NIWGNRGLPFGG
-499 AIKDKS
+499 AKKDKA

>member
-1 MYNFFLNFFFYNHN
+1 
-15 FNLLNVTKLQGVM
+15 
-28 IMKTKFSLI
+28 MKTKFSLI

-80 DKQNEAVKAELADL
+80 AKQNEAVKAELADL

-148 DINDKTKFYGRL
+148 DINNKTKFYGRL

-167 QMGWSGTPYDLDAG
+167 QMGWSGSPYDLDAG
-181 RNTRTSG
+181 RNTRSSG

-198 DYYITPEWIATIGRQ
+198 DYYITPEWIATVGRQ

-234 ALMINTLGDALV
+234 ALAINALGDAAV
-246 LTYKPE
+246 ITYKPE
-252 SLKEHDVAIRAAY
+252 SLQDHKVAIRAAY
-265 GKVYQWDEE
+265 GKTYQWDEE
-274 SGKVKDWMGDQK
+274 SGKVRDWMSDQK
-286 SVDANLYYAAIEGK
+286 DADANLYYAAVEGE
-300 LPVEGMGDN
+300 LPIEGMGDN
-309 LLIFNVAYLQDFALP
+309 LIIFNVAHMTDFALP
-324 LLTSNQITLAEA
+324 IPVSMLLGDDDE
-336 NFAQQGLP
+336 
-344 LKFTNRDGVYN
+344 VVN
-355 LGDIT
+355 LGNLT
-360 LANLHFEN
+360 LANIHFEN
-368 NNAFGTN
+368 YKAFGTN

-380 SLGYSHGSNG
+380 SLGYSNGSNNEINP
-390 QTLEPAATAALA
+390 LLSTALQS
-402 TKGIKAKF
+402 KGYGNGKF
-410 NEEDG
+410 NEKDG
-415 YSVHVGGRYD
+415 YAVHVGGRYD

-487 NIWGNRGIPFGD
+487 NIWGNRGLPFGG
-499 AIKDKS
+499 AKKDKA

>member
-1 MYNFFLNFFFYNHN
+1 
-15 FNLLNVTKLQGVM
+15 
-28 IMKTKFSLI
+28 MKTKFSLI

-80 DKQNEAVKAELADL
+80 AKQNEAVKAELADL

-167 QMGWSGTPYDLDAG
+167 QMGWSGSPLDLDAG
-181 RNTRTSG
+181 RNTRSSG

-234 ALMINTLGDALV
+234 ALAINALGDAAV
-246 LTYKPE
+246 ITYKPE
-252 SLKEHDVAIRAAY
+252 SLQDHKVAIRAAY
-265 GKVYQWDEE
+265 GKTYQWDEE
-274 SGKVKDWMGDQK
+274 GKVRDWMSDQK
-286 SVDANLYYAAIEGK
+286 DADANLYYAAVEGE
-300 LPVEGMGDN
+300 LPIEGMGDN
-309 LLIFNVAYLQDFALP
+309 LIIFNVAHMTDFALP
-324 LLTSNQITLAEA
+324 IPGSMLLGDDDE
-336 NFAQQGLP
+336 
-344 LKFTNRDGVYN
+344 VVN
-355 LGDIT
+355 LGNLT
-360 LANLHFEN
+360 LANIHFEN
-368 NNAFGTN
+368 YKAFGTN

-380 SLGYSHGSNG
+380 SLGYSNGSNNEINP
-390 QTLEPAATAALA
+390 LLSIALQS
-402 TKGIKAKF
+402 KGYGNGKF
-410 NEEDG
+410 NEKDG
-415 YSVHVGGRYD
+415 YAVHVGGRYD

-473 DRYQFLRLSYTNIQ
+473 DRYQFLRLSYANIQ
-487 NIWGNRGIPFGD
+487 NIWGNRGLPFGG
-499 AIKDKS
+499 AKKDKA

>member
-1 MYNFFLNFFFYNHN
+1 
-15 FNLLNVTKLQGVM
+15 
-28 IMKTKFSLI
+28 MKTKFSLI

-71 QIRKEREAQ
+71 EIRKEREAQ
-80 DKQNEAVKAELADL
+80 AKQNEAVKAELADL

-167 QMGWSGTPYDLDAG
+167 QMGWSGSPLDLDAG
-181 RNTRTSG
+181 RNTRSSG

-234 ALMINTLGDALV
+234 ALAINALGDAAV
-246 LTYKPE
+246 ITYKPE
-252 SLKEHDVAIRAAY
+252 SLQDHKVAIRAAY
-265 GKVYQWDEE
+265 GKTYQWDEE
-274 SGKVKDWMGDQK
+274 GKIRDWMGDQK
-286 SVDANLYYAAIEGK
+286 DADANLYYAAVEGE
-300 LPVEGMGDN
+300 LPIEGMGDN
-309 LLIFNVAYLQDFALP
+309 LIIFNVAHMTDFALP
-324 LLTSNQITLAEA
+324 IPGSILLDDDE
-336 NFAQQGLP
+336 
-344 LKFTNRDGVYN
+344 VVN
-355 LGDIT
+355 LGNLT
-360 LANLHFEN
+360 LANIHFEN
-368 NNAFGTN
+368 YKAFGTN

-380 SLGYSHGSNG
+380 SLGYSNGSNNEINP
-390 QTLEPAATAALA
+390 LLSAALQG
-402 TKGIKAKF
+402 KGYGNGKF
-410 NEEDG
+410 NEKDG
-415 YSVHVGGRYD
+415 YAVHVGGRYD

-473 DRYQFLRLSYTNIQ
+473 DRYQFLRLSYTNY
-487 NIWGNRGIPFGD
+487 PKYFG
-499 AIKDKS
+499 
-505 RADNIMLMY
+505 
-514 NVKF
+514 

>member
-1 MYNFFLNFFFYNHN
+1 
-15 FNLLNVTKLQGVM
+15 
-28 IMKTKFSLI
+28 MKTKFSLI

-71 QIRKEREAQ
+71 EIRKEREAQ
-80 DKQNEAVKAELADL
+80 AKQNEAVKAELADL

-167 QMGWSGTPYDLDAG
+167 QMGWSGSPLDLDAG
-181 RNTRTSG
+181 RNTRSSG

-234 ALMINTLGDALV
+234 ALAINALGDAAV
-246 LTYKPE
+246 ITYKPE
-252 SLKEHDVAIRAAY
+252 SLQDHKVAIRAAY
-265 GKVYQWDEE
+265 GKTYQWDEE
-274 SGKVKDWMGDQK
+274 SGKVRDWMSDQK
-286 SVDANLYYAAIEGK
+286 DADANLYYAAVEGE
-300 LPVEGMGDN
+300 LPIEGMGDN
-309 LLIFNVAYLQDFALP
+309 LIIFNVAHMTDFALP
-324 LLTSNQITLAEA
+324 IPGSMLLGDDDE
-336 NFAQQGLP
+336 
-344 LKFTNRDGVYN
+344 VVN
-355 LGDIT
+355 LGNLT
-360 LANLHFEN
+360 LANIHFEN
-368 NNAFGTN
+368 YKAFGTN

-380 SLGYSHGSNG
+380 SLGYSNGSNNEINP
-390 QTLEPAATAALA
+390 LLSIALQS
-402 TKGIKAKF
+402 KGYGNGKF
-410 NEEDG
+410 NEKDG
-415 YSVHVGGRYD
+415 YAVHVGGRYD

-473 DRYQFLRLSYTNIQ
+473 DRYQFLRLSYT
-487 NIWGNRGIPFGD
+487 
-499 AIKDKS
+499 
-505 RADNIMLMY
+505 
-514 NVKF
+514 

>member
-1 MYNFFLNFFFYNHN
+1 
-15 FNLLNVTKLQGVM
+15 
-28 IMKTKFSLI
+28 MKTKFSLI

-71 QIRKEREAQ
+71 EIRKEREAQ
-80 DKQNEAVKAELADL
+80 AKQNEAVKAELADL

-122 TNYKVSGQDYS
+122 THYKVSGQDYS

-167 QMGWSGTPYDLDAG
+167 QMGWSGSPYDLDAG
-181 RNTRTSG
+181 RNTRSSG

-198 DYYITPEWIATIGRQ
+198 DYYITPEWITTIGRQ

-234 ALMINTLGDALV
+234 ALAINALGDAAV
-246 LTYKPE
+246 ITYKPE
-252 SLKEHDVAIRAAY
+252 SLQDHKVAIRAAY
-265 GKVYQWDEE
+265 GKTYQWDEE
-274 SGKVKDWMGDQK
+274 GKIRDWMGDQK
-286 SVDANLYYAAIEGK
+286 DADANLYYAAVEGE
-300 LPVEGMGDN
+300 LPIEGMGDN
-309 LLIFNVAYLQDFALP
+309 LIIFNVAHMTDFALP
-324 LLTSNQITLAEA
+324 IPGSILLDDDE
-336 NFAQQGLP
+336 
-344 LKFTNRDGVYN
+344 VVN
-355 LGDIT
+355 LGNLT
-360 LANLHFEN
+360 LANIHFEN
-368 NNAFGTN
+368 YKAFGTN

-380 SLGYSHGSNG
+380 SLGYSNGSNNEINP
-390 QTLEPAATAALA
+390 LLSAALQG
-402 TKGIKAKF
+402 KGYGNGKF
-410 NEEDG
+410 NEKDG
-415 YSVHVGGRYD
+415 YAVHVGGRYD

-487 NIWGNRGIPFGD
+487 NIWGNRGLPFGG
-499 AIKDKS
+499 AKKDKA

>member
-71 QIRKEREAQ
+71 EIRKEREAQ
-80 DKQNEAVKAELADL
+80 AKQNEAVKAELADL

-122 TNYKVSGQDYS
+122 TNYKVGGQDYS

-167 QMGWSGTPYDLDAG
+167 QMGWSGSPLDLDAG
-181 RNTRTSG
+181 RNTRSSG

-234 ALMINTLGDALV
+234 ALAINALGDAAV
-246 LTYKPE
+246 ITYKPE
-252 SLKEHDVAIRAAY
+252 SLQDHKVAIRAAY
-265 GKVYQWDEE
+265 GKTYQWDEE
-274 SGKVKDWMGDQK
+274 SGKVRDWMSDQK
-286 SVDANLYYAAIEGK
+286 DADANLYYAAVEGE
-300 LPVEGMGDN
+300 LPIEGMGDN
-309 LLIFNVAYLQDFALP
+309 LIIFNVAHMTDFALP
-324 LLTSNQITLAEA
+324 IPGSMLLGDDDE
-336 NFAQQGLP
+336 
-344 LKFTNRDGVYN
+344 VVN
-355 LGDIT
+355 LGNLT
-360 LANLHFEN
+360 LANIHFEN
-368 NNAFGTN
+368 YKAFGTN

-380 SLGYSHGSNG
+380 SLGYSNGSNNEINP
-390 QTLEPAATAALA
+390 LLSIALQS
-402 TKGIKAKF
+402 KGYGNGKF
-410 NEEDG
+410 NEKDG
-415 YSVHVGGRYD
+415 YAVHVGGRYD

-487 NIWGNRGIPFGD
+487 NIWGNRGLPFGG
-499 AIKDKS
+499 AKKDKA

>member
-71 QIRKEREAQ
+71 EIRKEREAQ
-80 DKQNEAVKAELADL
+80 AKQNEAVKAELADL

-167 QMGWSGTPYDLDAG
+167 QMGWSGSPLDLDAG
-181 RNTRTSG
+181 RNTRSSG

-234 ALMINTLGDALV
+234 ALAINALGDAAV
-246 LTYKPE
+246 ITYKPE
-252 SLKEHDVAIRAAY
+252 SLQDHKVAIRAAY
-265 GKVYQWDEE
+265 GKTYQWDEE
-274 SGKVKDWMGDQK
+274 NGKVRDWMSDQK
-286 SVDANLYYAAIEGK
+286 DADANLYYAAVEGE
-300 LPVEGMGDN
+300 LPIEGMGDN
-309 LLIFNVAYLQDFALP
+309 LIIFNVAHMTDFALP
-324 LLTSNQITLAEA
+324 IPGSMSLGDDE
-336 NFAQQGLP
+336 
-344 LKFTNRDGVYN
+344 VVN
-355 LGDIT
+355 LGNLT
-360 LANLHFEN
+360 LANIHFEN
-368 NNAFGTN
+368 YKAFGTN

-380 SLGYSHGSNG
+380 SLGYSNGSNNEINP
-390 QTLEPAATAALA
+390 LLSTALQIQS
-402 TKGIKAKF
+402 KGYSNGKF
-410 NEEDG
+410 NEKDG
-415 YSVHVGGRYD
+415 YAVHVGGRYD

-487 NIWGNRGIPFGD
+487 NIWGNRGLPFGG
-499 AIKDKS
+499 AKKDKA

>member
-1 MYNFFLNFFFYNHN
+1 
-15 FNLLNVTKLQGVM
+15 
-28 IMKTKFSLI
+28 MKTKFSLI

-47 FAKNTDDEI
+47 FAKNADDEI

-71 QIRKEREAQ
+71 EIRKEREAQ
-80 DKQNEAVKAELADL
+80 AKQNEAVKAELADL

-234 ALMINTLGDALV
+234 ALAINALGDAAV
-246 LTYKPE
+246 ITYKPE
-252 SLKEHDVAIRAAY
+252 SLQDHKVAIRAAY
-265 GKVYQWDEE
+265 GKTYQWDEE
-274 SGKVKDWMGDQK
+274 GKIRDWMSDQK
-286 SVDANLYYAAIEGK
+286 DADSNLYYGAIEGQ
-300 LPVEGMGDN
+300 LPIEGMGDN
-309 LLIFNVAYLQDFALP
+309 LLLLNVAHMTDFALP
-324 LLTSNQITLAEA
+324 LPSIPSILNQ
-336 NFAQQGLP
+336 
-344 LKFTNRDGVYN
+344 GVYN
-355 LGDIT
+355 LGDLT
-360 LANLHFEN
+360 LANIHFEN
-368 NNAFGTN
+368 YNAFGTN
-375 FNWFA
+375 FNYFV
-380 SLGYSHGSNG
+380 SLGYSNG
-390 QTLEPAATAALA
+390 ANAHTLSTIPAAQSQLN
-402 TKGIKAKF
+402 F

-415 YSVHVGGRYD
+415 YAVHVGGRYD

-461 GTAHDFYVIYQL
+461 GTAHDFYAIYQL

-487 NIWGNRGIPFGD
+487 NKWGNRGLPFGG
-499 AIKDKS
+499 AKKDKA

>member
-1 MYNFFLNFFFYNHN
+1 
-15 FNLLNVTKLQGVM
+15 
-28 IMKTKFSLI
+28 MKTKFSLI

-80 DKQNEAVKAELADL
+80 AKQNEAVKAELADL

-148 DINDKTKFYGRL
+148 DINNKTKFYGRL

-167 QMGWSGTPYDLDAG
+167 QMGWSGSPYDLDAG
-181 RNTRTSG
+181 RNTRSSG

-198 DYYITPEWIATIGRQ
+198 DYYITPEWIATVGRQ

-234 ALMINTLGDALV
+234 ALAINALGDAAV
-246 LTYKPE
+246 ITYKPE
-252 SLKEHDVAIRAAY
+252 SLQDHKVAIRAAY
-265 GKVYQWDEE
+265 GKTYQWDEE
-274 SGKVKDWMGDQK
+274 SGKVRDWMSDQK
-286 SVDANLYYAAIEGK
+286 DADANLYYAAVEGE
-300 LPVEGMGDN
+300 LPIEGMGDN
-309 LLIFNVAYLQDFALP
+309 LIIFNVAHMTDFALP
-324 LLTSNQITLAEA
+324 IPGFMLLGDDDE
-336 NFAQQGLP
+336 
-344 LKFTNRDGVYN
+344 VVN
-355 LGDIT
+355 LGNLT
-360 LANLHFEN
+360 LANIHFEN
-368 NNAFGTN
+368 YKAFGTN

-380 SLGYSHGSNG
+380 SLGYSNGSNNEINP
-390 QTLEPAATAALA
+390 LLSTALQS
-402 TKGIKAKF
+402 KGYGNGKF
-410 NEEDG
+410 NEKDG
-415 YSVHVGGRYD
+415 YAVHVGGRYD

-487 NIWGNRGIPFGD
+487 NIWGNRGLPFGG
-499 AIKDKS
+499 AKKDKA

>member
-28 IMKTKFSLI
+28 IMKTRFSLI

-80 DKQNEAVKAELADL
+80 VKQNEAVKAELADL

-167 QMGWSGTPYDLDAG
+167 QMGWSGSPYDLDAG
-181 RNTRTSG
+181 RNTRSSG

-198 DYYITPEWIATIGRQ
+198 DYYITPEWIATVGRQ

-234 ALMINTLGDALV
+234 ALAINALGDAAV
-246 LTYKPE
+246 ITYKPE
-252 SLKEHDVAIRAAY
+252 SLQDHKVAIRAAY
-265 GKVYQWDEE
+265 GKTYQWDEE
-274 SGKVKDWMGDQK
+274 GKVRDWMSDQK
-286 SVDANLYYAAIEGK
+286 DADANLYYAAVEGE
-300 LPVEGMGDN
+300 LPIEGMGNN
-309 LLIFNVAYLQDFALP
+309 LIIFNVAHMTDFALP
-324 LLTSNQITLAEA
+324 LPSIPSILNQ
-336 NFAQQGLP
+336 
-344 LKFTNRDGVYN
+344 GVYN
-355 LGDIT
+355 LGDLT
-360 LANLHFEN
+360 LANIHFEN
-368 NNAFGTN
+368 YNAFGTN
-375 FNWFA
+375 FNYFV
-380 SLGYSHGSNG
+380 SLGYSNG
-390 QTLEPAATAALA
+390 ANAHTLSVIPTIQSQLE
-402 TKGIKAKF
+402 F
-410 NEEDG
+410 NEKDG
-415 YSVHVGGRYD
+415 YAVHVGGRYD

-487 NIWGNRGIPFGD
+487 NIWGNRGLPFGG
-499 AIKDKS
+499 AKKDKA

>member
-1 MYNFFLNFFFYNHN
+1 
-15 FNLLNVTKLQGVM
+15 
-28 IMKTKFSLI
+28 MKTKFSLI

-80 DKQNEAVKAELADL
+80 AKQNEAVKAELADL

-148 DINDKTKFYGRL
+148 DINNKTKFYGRL

-167 QMGWSGTPYDLDAG
+167 QMGWSGSPYDLDAG
-181 RNTRTSG
+181 RNTRSSG

-198 DYYITPEWIATIGRQ
+198 DYYITPEWIATVGRQ

-234 ALMINTLGDALV
+234 ALAINALGDAAV
-246 LTYKPE
+246 ITYKPE
-252 SLKEHDVAIRAAY
+252 SLQDHKVAIRAAY
-265 GKVYQWDEE
+265 GKTYQWDEE
-274 SGKVKDWMGDQK
+274 SGKVRDWMSDQK
-286 SVDANLYYAAIEGK
+286 DADANLYYAAVEGE
-300 LPVEGMGDN
+300 LPIEGMGDN
-309 LLIFNVAYLQDFALP
+309 LIIFNVAHMTDFALP
-324 LLTSNQITLAEA
+324 IPGSMLLGDDE
-336 NFAQQGLP
+336 
-344 LKFTNRDGVYN
+344 VVN
-355 LGDIT
+355 LGNLT
-360 LANLHFEN
+360 LANIHFEN
-368 NNAFGTN
+368 YKAFGTN

-380 SLGYSHGSNG
+380 SLGYSNGSNNEINP
-390 QTLEPAATAALA
+390 LLSTALQS
-402 TKGIKAKF
+402 KGYGNGKF
-410 NEEDG
+410 NEKDG
-415 YSVHVGGRYD
+415 YAVHVGGRYD

-487 NIWGNRGIPFGD
+487 NIWGNRGLPFGG
-499 AIKDKS
+499 AKKDKA

>member
-1 MYNFFLNFFFYNHN
+1 
-15 FNLLNVTKLQGVM
+15 
-28 IMKTKFSLI
+28 MKTKFSLI

-71 QIRKEREAQ
+71 QIRKEREVQA
-80 DKQNEAVKAELADL
+80 KQNEAVKAELADL

-167 QMGWSGTPYDLDAG
+167 QMGWSGSPYDLDAG
-181 RNTRTSG
+181 RNTRSSG

-234 ALMINTLGDALV
+234 ALAINALGDAAV
-246 LTYKPE
+246 ITYKPE
-252 SLKEHDVAIRAAY
+252 SLQDHKVAIRAAY
-265 GKVYQWDEE
+265 GKTYQWDEE
-274 SGKVKDWMGDQK
+274 GKVRDWMSDQK
-286 SVDANLYYAAIEGK
+286 DADANLYYAAVEGE
-300 LPVEGMGDN
+300 LPIEGMGNN
-309 LLIFNVAYLQDFALP
+309 LIIFNVAHMTDFALP
-324 LLTSNQITLAEA
+324 LPSIPSILNQ
-336 NFAQQGLP
+336 
-344 LKFTNRDGVYN
+344 GVYN
-355 LGDIT
+355 LGDLT
-360 LANLHFEN
+360 LANIHFEN
-368 NNAFGTN
+368 YNAFGTN
-375 FNWFA
+375 FNYFV
-380 SLGYSHGSNG
+380 SLGYSNG
-390 QTLEPAATAALA
+390 ANAHTLSVIPTIQSQLE
-402 TKGIKAKF
+402 F
-410 NEEDG
+410 NEKDG
-415 YSVHVGGRYD
+415 YAVHVGGRYD

-487 NIWGNRGIPFGD
+487 NIWGNRGLPFGG
-499 AIKDKS
+499 AKKDKA

>member
-1 MYNFFLNFFFYNHN
+1 
-15 FNLLNVTKLQGVM
+15 
-28 IMKTKFSLI
+28 MKTKFSLI

-80 DKQNEAVKAELADL
+80 AKQNEAVKAELADL

-122 TNYKVSGQDYS
+122 TNYKVDGQDYS

-167 QMGWSGTPYDLDAG
+167 QMGWSGSPLDLDAG

-198 DYYITPEWIATIGRQ
+198 DYYITPEWIATVGRQ

-234 ALMINTLGDALV
+234 ALAINALGDAAV
-246 LTYKPE
+246 ITYKPE
-252 SLKEHDVAIRAAY
+252 SLQDHKVAIRAAY
-265 GKVYQWDEE
+265 GKTYQWDEE
-274 SGKVKDWMGDQK
+274 GKIRDWMGDQK
-286 SVDANLYYAAIEGK
+286 DADANLYYAAVEGE
-300 LPVEGMGDN
+300 LPIEGMGDN
-309 LLIFNVAYLQDFALP
+309 LIIFNVAHMTDFALP
-324 LLTSNQITLAEA
+324 IPGSILLDDDE
-336 NFAQQGLP
+336 
-344 LKFTNRDGVYN
+344 VVN
-355 LGDIT
+355 LGNLT
-360 LANLHFEN
+360 LANIHFEN
-368 NNAFGTN
+368 YKAFGTN

-380 SLGYSHGSNG
+380 SLGYSNGSNNEINP
-390 QTLEPAATAALA
+390 LLSAALQG
-402 TKGIKAKF
+402 KGYGNGKF
-410 NEEDG
+410 NEKDG
-415 YSVHVGGRYD
+415 YAVHVGGRYD

-487 NIWGNRGIPFGD
+487 NIWGNRGLPFGG
-499 AIKDKS
+499 AKKDKA